1 MALMEKKEI
10 REKLVFL
17 VALGWQERKETWGSL
32 VCLVSLGL
40 LGKRA

>member
-1 MALMEKKEI
+1 MTEKREI

-17 VALGWQERKETWGSL
+17 VALGWQERKETRGSL
-32 VCLVSLGL
+32 VCPVRLGL

>member
-1 MALMEKKEI
+1 MTEREEI

-32 VCLVSLGL
+32 VCRVSLGL
-40 LGKRA
+40 LGKKA